1 MSQFIEMF
9 GEEQKISLGK
19 ICLIQKGAT
28 ITRNEVTI
36 GSIPVVAGGQ
46 EPSCY
51 HNEANRNANM
61 ITISASGAYAGYV
74 NYWEIPIF
82 ASDCNTISPKDTKQL
97 DIIFLYNGLKAM
109 QKEIYSLQKG
119 GAQPHVYGKDLHN
132 LLFPFPPFEHQQE
145 FSDIVKQA
153 DKSKF
158 IGFKSQFIEMFENKG
173 YDTKELRTLI
183 VKSFPGEWGVDD
195 NDGSGVK
202 VIRTTNITNEDK
214 LELSEVVVRSIA
226 QPKLDKKKLVK
237 GDILLER
244 SGGTK
249 DYPVGR
255 VAYFESEDIYVVNNF
270 TQTLRCTNR
279 VESKYLFYFLFFY
292 YKLNK
297 MKIRSMGNQTT
308 GIQNLNMD
316 EYMQIP
322 VIIPPIEAQKQFLH
336 IVEQADKSKYIN

>member
-158 IGFKSQFIEMFENKG
+158 IGFKSQFIEMSGDWERHKLDSFIDIVRGVSYKPTDVVDSNNPCATGILRANNISDGELNTVEMVYVNNERVSEIQKLRPKDIVMCASSGSQYLVGKAAINKHLHSNYAHG
-173 YDTKELRTLI
+173 AFCLLIRCKELLMPEFLNLYLQTDDYRGQI
-183 VKSFPGEWGVDD
+183 EEKSC
-195 NDGSGVK
+195 GS
-202 VIRTTNITNEDK
+202 NILNIK
-214 LELSEVVVRSIA
+214 QS
-226 QPKLDKKKLVK
+226 
-237 GDILLER
+237 DITSL
-244 SGGTK
+244 
-249 DYPVGR
+249 
-255 VAYFESEDIYVVNNF
+255 
-270 TQTLRCTNR
+270 
-279 VESKYLFYFLFFY
+279 
-292 YKLNK
+292 
-297 MKIRSMGNQTT
+297 
-308 GIQNLNMD
+308 
-316 EYMQIP
+316 
-322 VIIPPIEAQKQFLH
+322 IIPIPNFAVQQNFVTILK
-336 IVEQADKSKYIN
+336 QADKSKYIN